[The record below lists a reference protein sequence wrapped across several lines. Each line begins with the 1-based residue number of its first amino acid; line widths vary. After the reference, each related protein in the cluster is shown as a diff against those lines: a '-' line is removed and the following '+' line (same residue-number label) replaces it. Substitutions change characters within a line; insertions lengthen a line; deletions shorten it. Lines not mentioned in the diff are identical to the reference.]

1 MNEADDIVRVATHI
15 HPLQAHIFE
24 QALKEEG
31 ISCRVVGDYLQGVW
45 GELPGP
51 TAEVWVHRQDLERA
65 TAIVEHVKVNVAVAQ
80 GNETE
85 AGPAEAE
92 ES

>member
-24 QALKEEG
+24 QALKDEG

-65 TAIVEHVKVNVAVAQ
+65 TAIVEHTKANVAAAQ
-80 GNETE
+80 GKETGRE
-85 AGPAEAE
+85 EAE